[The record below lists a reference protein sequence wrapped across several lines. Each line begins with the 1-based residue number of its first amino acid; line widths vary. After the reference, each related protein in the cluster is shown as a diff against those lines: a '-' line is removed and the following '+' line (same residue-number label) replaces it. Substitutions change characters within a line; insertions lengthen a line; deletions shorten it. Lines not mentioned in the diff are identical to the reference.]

1 MAWRAVRRLKA
12 TPRGPSPRR
21 SAPHAPWE
29 MSEHAR
35 EGQRAEGRRPG
46 PRGRVADFPV
56 DDMSNKIDRLKQLS
70 DLKAQGALTE
80 EEFKAQ
86 KRQILG

>member
-1 MAWRAVRRLKA
+1 MPGKDNEQKA
-12 TPRGPSPRR
+12 AAPAPEGASPT
-21 SAPHAPWE
+21 S
-29 MSEHAR
+29 
-35 EGQRAEGRRPG
+35 
-46 PRGRVADFPV
+46 PV